1 MRPRPS
7 LVTSVTFGNML
18 RKDKHREVMFFI
30 LRDIFDSKYAKYLA
44 FKGGTLCY
52 FLYGLDRFSTD
63 LDFDCVLPIDDEVG
77 FMDGMSSI
85 LRGYGTIKQSIRKK
99 NTYFFLI
106 SYGEDDMNVKVEINT
121 RIWKANRYETVSL
134 F

>member
-1 MRPRPS
+1 
-7 LVTSVTFGNML
+7 ML

-30 LRDIFDSKYAKYLA
+30 LRDIFDSKYAKHLA

-63 LDFDCVLPIDDEVG
+63 LDFDCVGTIDDEQD
-77 FMDGMSSI
+77 FLEEMSSI
-85 LRGYGTIKQSIRKK
+85 LREYGTVKQSIKKK
-99 NTYFFLI
+99 NTYFLLL
-106 SYGEDDMNVKVEINT
+106 SYGEDDMNVKVEIGT